1 MAEKN
6 AGASGT
12 GHVTVEL
19 QKDGP
24 LKVSGLTAF
33 KNSRGE
39 AIAARKTVFL
49 CRCGDSRNRPFC
61 DGTHVQTGFTGARS
75 DDRVPDKLER
85 YEGRELTVLDNRGVC
100 SHAGY
105 CTAGLPAVWRSAAE
119 PWIDPDGADKAAVV
133 EIIRKCPSGALSYL
147 EDGQLR
153 TDFHEAAEI
162 QVSRDG
168 PYVVRGG
175 VELKDCEFGEGASRE
190 HYVLCRCG
198 ASRNKPFCDGSHWYA
213 GFHDDEALTIS
224 KAAKASEATEETWI
238 PVGKASDFA
247 EGKVNALAVGEKQV
261 ALVREGGALFALD
274 GRCPHQGGPLG
285 EGNVCEGALR
295 CPWHG
300 YDFEL
305 KTGKGRGNEH
315 AVEALKVREENGQV
329 EIALPRP
336 KRSNWTV
343 SHVIAETLVE
353 WGVDAVF
360 GMLGHSNL
368 GMAEALRIQEGRG
381 KLRFFGIRHE
391 GAAAFACSG
400 YAKVTGRPAAC
411 LSIAGPGA
419 TNLLT
424 GLWDA
429 KVDRAPVVALTGQVQ
444 TQVLGPGA
452 FQDIDLASAF
462 EAVARFSQAVLPGSD
477 PAELASLAMKN
488 ALVERDVAHLI
499 LPDEVQVLDAGKAGP
514 GRAEGRLSPTAIT
527 PPRRSLDLAI
537 ARIARA
543 RRPLIIAG
551 YGARDGKAEVTALA
565 EALNCPVITT
575 FKGKGLIS
583 DRHPL
588 GGGVLGRSGTPVASW
603 FMNESDLLI
612 VFGASFSQ
620 HTGIDA
626 RKPTIQV
633 DFDRMALG
641 KFHGVDEPI
650 WGDIGVT
657 AALLRDGLPPAT
669 ACRDQR
675 PELAERW
682 RAWREEKDSRAA
694 KEGGRGLNSAILFQ
708 RLAETVPADAII
720 SVDVG
725 NNTYS
730 FGRYFECQAQSVL
743 MSGYLGSIGFGFP
756 AAMGAWAANTGRK
769 VLSISG
775 DGGFGQYLAEFT
787 TAVKY
792 GMDITHVLLNNGEL
806 GKISKEQRDGEWKV
820 WQTSLHNPSFAD
832 YATLC
837 GGLGIRVDRA
847 EQLTEALRTAL
858 ASNGP
863 ALVEVMTDP
872 LLT

>member
-33 KNSRGE
+33 ENSRGE

-238 PVGKASDFA
+238 PVGKTSDFA

-315 AVEALKVREENGQV
+315 AVEALKVREANGQV

-360 GMLGHSNL
+360 GMVGHSNL

-551 YGARDGKAEVTALA
+551 YGAREGMAEVKALA

-669 ACRDQR
+669 ACGDQR

-682 RAWREEKDSRAA
+682 RAWRDEKDSRAA
-694 KEGGRGLNSAILFQ
+694 KDSGRGLNSAILFQ
-708 RLAETVPADAII
+708 RLAEIAPADAII

-806 GKISKEQRDGEWKV
+806 AKISKEQRDGEWKV

-847 EQLTEALRTAL
+847 EQLTEAFKTAL
-858 ASNGP
+858 ATNGP

>member
-1 MAEKN
+1 MAEKK

-147 EDGQLR
+147 EEGQLR

-261 ALVREGGALFALD
+261 ALVRQGGALFALD

-360 GMLGHSNL
+360 GMVGHSNL

-477 PAELASLAMKN
+477 PAELASLAVKN

-551 YGARDGKAEVTALA
+551 YGAREGMAEVTALA

-603 FMNESDLLI
+603 FMNQSDLLI

-669 ACRDQR
+669 ACGDQR

-682 RAWREEKDSRAA
+682 RAWRDEKDSRAA

>member
-1 MAEKN
+1 MTSNTKDDKP
-6 AGASGT
+6 
-12 GHVTVEL
+12 TVEL
-19 QKDGP
+19 EKNGP
-24 LKVSGLTAF
+24 LKVTGLSSF
-33 KNSRGE
+33 FNSRGE
-39 AIAARKTVFL
+39 EIATKKTIIL
-49 CRCGDSRNRPFC
+49 CRCGASKNKPFC
-61 DGTHVQTGFTGARS
+61 DGTHGRIGFTDEKSA
-75 DDRVPDKLER
+75 DRMADQLDTYDGGKI
-85 YEGRELTVLDNRGVC
+85 TILDNRGVC

-105 CTAGLPAVWRSAAE
+105 CSSGLPAVWRSAIE
-119 PWIDPDGADKAAVV
+119 PWIDPNGADKEAIV
-133 EIIRKCPSGALSYL
+133 ETIRKCPSGALSYL
-147 EDGQLR
+147 EEGQLR
-153 TDFHEAAEI
+153 TDFHESAEI

-168 PYVVRGG
+168 PYYVRGG
-175 VELKDCEFGEGASRE
+175 VELKGCDLGAGASRE

-224 KAAKASEATEETWI
+224 KAAKASEAGEETWI
-238 PVGKASDFA
+238 AVGSGEDFL
-247 EGKVNALAVGEKQV
+247 EGQVRALTVGEKQV
-261 ALVREGGALFALD
+261 ALVRQNDEIFALD

-285 EGNVCEGALR
+285 EGNLCEGALR

-300 YDFEL
+300 YDFDL
-305 KTGKGRGNEH
+305 KSGKGRGNDH
-315 AVEALKVREENGQV
+315 AVETLKVREQSGQV
-329 EIALPRP
+329 EIALPKP

-353 WGVDAVF
+353 WGIDTVF
-360 GMLGHSNL
+360 GIVGHSNL
-368 GMAEALRIQEGRG
+368 GMAEALRIQEQRG
-381 KLRFFGIRHE
+381 KLRFFGVRHE

-400 YAKVTGRPAAC
+400 YAKATGRPAAC
-411 LSIAGPGA
+411 FSIAGPGA

-429 KVDRAPVVALTGQVQ
+429 KVDRAPVIALTGQVQ
-444 TQVLGPGA
+444 TQVMGPGA

-462 EAVARFSQAVLPGSD
+462 DAVTRFSQTVLPGSNY
-477 PAELASLAMKN
+477 AELASLAVKN
-488 ALVERDVAHLI
+488 AVVERDVAHLI

-514 GRAEGRLSPTAIT
+514 GRPDGRLSPTAIT
-527 PPRRSLDLAI
+527 PPKPSLDSALY
-537 ARIARA
+537 RIVRA
-543 RRPLIIAG
+543 KRPLIIVG
-551 YGARDGKAEVTALA
+551 YGAREGMAEVTGLA
-565 EALNCPVITT
+565 EALNCPIITT
-575 FKGKGLIS
+575 FKAKGQIS
-583 DRHPL
+583 DGHPL

-612 VFGASFSQ
+612 VFGASFSH

-641 KFHGVDEPI
+641 KFHGVDEAV

-657 AALLRDGLPPAT
+657 AALLRDDLLSAT
-669 ACRDQR
+669 ACADQR
-675 PELAERW
+675 AELAERW
-682 RAWREEKDSRAA
+682 RVWRAEKEARAA
-694 KEGGRGLNSAILFQ
+694 KDNGQGINSALLFQ
-708 RLAETVPADAII
+708 QLSEAVPDDAIL

-769 VLSISG
+769 VVSISG
-775 DGGFGQYLAEFT
+775 DGGFGQYMGEFT

-820 WQTSLHNPSFAD
+820 WQTGLHNPNFAEF
-832 YATLC
+832 AENC
-837 GGLGIRVDRA
+837 GGLGIRVERA
-847 EQLTEALRTAL
+847 KALREALTSAL
-858 ASNGP
+858 AANGP
-863 ALVEVMTDP
+863 ALVEVITDP

>member
-6 AGASGT
+6 AGAAGA
-12 GHVTVEL
+12 GRVTVEL

-33 KNSRGE
+33 YNSRGE
-39 AIAARKTVFL
+39 AITARKTVFL

-61 DGTHVQTGFTGARS
+61 DGTHVQTGFTDARS
-75 DDRVPDKLER
+75 DDRAPDKVER
-85 YEGRELTVLDNRGVC
+85 YEGREVTILDNRGIC

-119 PWIDPDGADKAAVV
+119 PWIDPDGAGKAAIV

-168 PYVVRGG
+168 PYCVRGG
-175 VELKDCEFGEGASRE
+175 VELKGAEFGEGASRE

-213 GFHDDEALTIS
+213 GFHDDEALTIA
-224 KAAKASEATEETWI
+224 KAARASEAAEETWI
-238 PVGKASDFA
+238 RVGKASDFV
-247 EGKVNALAVGEKQV
+247 EGKVNALSVGEKQV
-261 ALVREGGALFALD
+261 ALVRQGGTLSALD

-285 EGNVCEGALR
+285 EGNICEGALR

-315 AVEALKVREENGQV
+315 AVEALKVREEDGQV

-343 SHVIAETLVE
+343 GHVIAETLVE
-353 WGVDAVF
+353 WGVDTVF
-360 GMLGHSNL
+360 GMVGHSNL
-368 GMAEALRIQEGRG
+368 GMAEALRIQEDRG

-462 EAVARFSQAVLPGSD
+462 EAVARFSQTVLPGSD
-477 PAELASLAMKN
+477 PAELASLAVKN

-537 ARIARA
+537 ARLAWA
-543 RRPLIIAG
+543 QRPLIIAG
-551 YGARDGKAEVTALA
+551 YGAREGMAEVTALA

-603 FMNESDLLI
+603 FMNQSDLLV
-612 VFGASFSQ
+612 VFGASFSH

-669 ACRDQR
+669 ACQDQR

-694 KEGGRGLNSAILFQ
+694 QDNGRGLNSAILFQ
-708 RLAETVPADAII
+708 RLAETVPEDAII

-820 WQTSLHNPSFAD
+820 WQTSLHNPSFAE

-837 GGLGIRVDRA
+837 GGAGIRVDRA
-847 EQLTEALRTAL
+847 EQLTEAFKTAL
-858 ASNGP
+858 ASDGP
-863 ALVEVMTDP
+863 SLVEVMTDP

>member
-1 MAEKN
+1 MAEKK
-6 AGASGT
+6 ADASGT

-39 AIAARKTVFL
+39 AIKARKTVFL

-105 CTAGLPAVWRSAAE
+105 CTADLPAVWRSAAE

-261 ALVREGGALFALD
+261 ALVRQGGTLFALD

-360 GMLGHSNL
+360 GMVGHSNL
-368 GMAEALRIQEGRG
+368 GMAEALRVQEDRG

-462 EAVARFSQAVLPGSD
+462 EAVARFSQTVLPGSD
-477 PAELASLAMKN
+477 PAELASLAVKN

-537 ARIARA
+537 ARIAWA

-551 YGARDGKAEVTALA
+551 YGARDGMAEVTALA

-575 FKGKGLIS
+575 FKAKGLIS

-612 VFGASFSQ
+612 VFGASFSH

-669 ACRDQR
+669 ACGDQR
-675 PELAERW
+675 PELAGRW

-694 KEGGRGLNSAILFQ
+694 QDNGRGLNSAILFQ
-708 RLAETVPADAII
+708 RLAEIVPADAII

-756 AAMGAWAANTGRK
+756 AAMGTWAANTGRK

-806 GKISKEQRDGEWKV
+806 AKISKEQRDGEWKV

-837 GGLGIRVDRA
+837 GGVGIRVDRA
-847 EQLTEALRTAL
+847 EQLTEAFKTAL

>member
-119 PWIDPDGADKAAVV
+119 PWIDPDGADKAAIV
-133 EIIRKCPSGALSYL
+133 EIIRKCPSGALAYL

-224 KAAKASEATEETWI
+224 KAAKASEAAEETWI

-360 GMLGHSNL
+360 GMVGHSNL
-368 GMAEALRIQEGRG
+368 GMAEALRIQEDRG

-537 ARIARA
+537 ARLAWA

-551 YGARDGKAEVTALA
+551 YGAREGMAEVTALA

-603 FMNESDLLI
+603 FMNQSDLLI
-612 VFGASFSQ
+612 VFGASFSH

-657 AALLRDGLPPAT
+657 AALLRDGLPSAT
-669 ACRDQR
+669 ACGDQR

-682 RAWREEKDSRAA
+682 RAWRDEKDSRAA

-847 EQLTEALRTAL
+847 EQLTEAFKTAL

>member
-61 DGTHVQTGFTGARS
+61 DGTHVRTGFTDARS
-75 DDRVPDKLER
+75 DDRVPDKLES

-315 AVEALKVREENGQV
+315 AVEALQVREENGQV

-360 GMLGHSNL
+360 GMVGHSNL
-368 GMAEALRIQEGRG
+368 GMAEALRIQEDRG

-551 YGARDGKAEVTALA
+551 YGAREGHGRGDGPGRGAE
-565 EALNCPVITT
+565 
-575 FKGKGLIS
+575 
-583 DRHPL
+583 
-588 GGGVLGRSGTPVASW
+588 
-603 FMNESDLLI
+603 
-612 VFGASFSQ
+612 
-620 HTGIDA
+620 
-626 RKPTIQV
+626 
-633 DFDRMALG
+633 
-641 KFHGVDEPI
+641 
-650 WGDIGVT
+650 
-657 AALLRDGLPPAT
+657 LPGHHHLQGQGP
-669 ACRDQR
+669 DQR
-675 PELAERW
+675 PPSARRRGAGAQRHAGRELVHERVRPPDRVRRLVLATHGHR
-682 RAWREEKDSRAA
+682 RA
-694 KEGGRGLNSAILFQ
+694 Q
-708 RLAETVPADAII
+708 ADH
-720 SVDVG
+720 
-725 NNTYS
+725 
-730 FGRYFECQAQSVL
+730 
-743 MSGYLGSIGFGFP
+743 P
-756 AAMGAWAANTGRK
+756 
-769 VLSISG
+769 
-775 DGGFGQYLAEFT
+775 
-787 TAVKY
+787 
-792 GMDITHVLLNNGEL
+792 
-806 GKISKEQRDGEWKV
+806 
-820 WQTSLHNPSFAD
+820 
-832 YATLC
+832 
-837 GGLGIRVDRA
+837 GGLRPHGARQVPR
-847 EQLTEALRTAL
+847 R
-858 ASNGP
+858 
-863 ALVEVMTDP
+863 
-872 LLT
+872 

>member
-315 AVEALKVREENGQV
+315 AVEALKVREENGRV

-551 YGARDGKAEVTALA
+551 YGARDGMAEVTALA

-669 ACRDQR
+669 ACGDQR

-682 RAWREEKDSRAA
+682 RAWRDEKDSRAA

-708 RLAETVPADAII
+708 RLAEIVPADAII

-847 EQLTEALRTAL
+847 EQLTEAFKTAL
-858 ASNGP
+858 ASDGP

>member
-39 AIAARKTVFL
+39 AIKARKTVFL

-61 DGTHVQTGFTGARS
+61 DGTHVQTGFTDARS
-75 DDRVPDKLER
+75 DDRLPDKLER

-224 KAAKASEATEETWI
+224 KAAKASEAAEETWI

-247 EGKVNALAVGEKQV
+247 EGKVNALSVGEKQV

-285 EGNVCEGALR
+285 EGNICEGALR

-315 AVEALKVREENGQV
+315 AVEALKVREENGRV

-353 WGVDAVF
+353 WGVDTVF

-368 GMAEALRIQEGRG
+368 GMAEALRIQEDRG

-527 PPRRSLDLAI
+527 PPRRSLDYAI

-543 RRPLIIAG
+543 EQPLIIAG
-551 YGARDGKAEVTALA
+551 YGAQGGMAEVTALA
-565 EALNCPVITT
+565 EALHCPVITT

-669 ACRDQR
+669 ACGDQR

-682 RAWREEKDSRAA
+682 RAWRDEKDSRAA
-694 KEGGRGLNSAILFQ
+694 QEGGRGLNSAILFQ

-847 EQLTEALRTAL
+847 EQLTEAFKTAL
-858 ASNGP
+858 ASDGP

>member
-61 DGTHVQTGFTGARS
+61 DGTHVRTGFTDARS
-75 DDRVPDKLER
+75 DDRVPDKLES

-224 KAAKASEATEETWI
+224 KAAKASEAAEETWI
-238 PVGKASDFA
+238 PVGKASDFV

-315 AVEALKVREENGQV
+315 AVEALKVREENGRV

-353 WGVDAVF
+353 WGVDTVF

-368 GMAEALRIQEGRG
+368 GMAEALRIQEDRG

-537 ARIARA
+537 ARLAWA
-543 RRPLIIAG
+543 QRPLIIAG
-551 YGARDGKAEVTALA
+551 YGAREGMAEVTALA

-657 AALLRDGLPPAT
+657 ATLLSDGLPPAT

-675 PELAERW
+675 PELAKRW
-682 RAWREEKDSRAA
+682 RAWRDEKNSRAA
-694 KEGGRGLNSAILFQ
+694 KDSGRGLNSAILFQ

-847 EQLTEALRTAL
+847 EQLTEAFKTAL
-858 ASNGP
+858 ATNGP

>member
-1 MAEKN
+1 MAEKP
-6 AGASGT
+6 AAERPTIGL
-12 GHVTVEL
+12 E
-19 QKDGP
+19 KDGP
-24 LKVSGLTAF
+24 LKVTGLQTF
-33 KNSRGE
+33 LNSRGE
-39 AIAARKTVFL
+39 TIATKKTAFL
-49 CRCGDSRNRPFC
+49 CRCGASKNKPFC
-61 DGTHVQTGFTGARS
+61 DGTHSDIGFTDEKSAERQ
-75 DDRVPDKLER
+75 PDKLET
-85 YEGRELTVLDNRGVC
+85 YEGGEVTILDNRGIC

-105 CTAGLPAVWRSAAE
+105 CTSGLPAVWRMGVE
-119 PWIDPDGADKAAVV
+119 PWIDPDGAGKAEIV
-133 EIIRKCPSGALSYL
+133 ETLRKCPSGALSYL
-147 EDGQLR
+147 EDGQAK
-153 TDFHEAAEI
+153 TAFHVSAEI

-168 PYVVRGG
+168 PYYVRGG
-175 VELKDCEFGEGASRE
+175 VALEGAAFGAGASRE

-224 KAAKASEATEETWI
+224 KAARAKETGEETWVA
-238 PVGKASDFA
+238 VGKAEDFA
-247 EGKVNALAVGEKQV
+247 EGRVKALTVGEKQAAV
-261 ALVREGGALFALD
+261 VRLDGALHALD

-285 EGNVCEGALR
+285 EGNLCDGALR

-300 YDFEL
+300 YDFDL

-315 AVEALKVREENGQV
+315 RVEALKIREEGGRV
-329 EIALPRP
+329 EIALPKP
-336 KRSNWTV
+336 KRSEWTV

-353 WGVDAVF
+353 WGVDSVF
-360 GMLGHSNL
+360 GMVGHSNL
-368 GMAEALRIQEGRG
+368 GMAEALRVQEGRG

-444 TQVLGPGA
+444 TQVMGPGA

-462 EAVARFSQAVLPGSD
+462 EAVARFSQTVLPNSD
-477 PAELASLAMKN
+477 HAELASLAVKN
-488 ALVERDVAHLI
+488 AMVERDVAHLI

-514 GRAEGRLSPTAIT
+514 GRAEGRLAPTAIT
-527 PPRRSLDLAI
+527 PPKASLDQALY
-537 ARIARA
+537 RIARA
-543 RRPLIIAG
+543 ERPLIIVG
-551 YGARDGKAEVTALA
+551 YGARDGMAGVTALA

-575 FKGKGLIS
+575 FKAKGQIG
-583 DRHPL
+583 DDHPL

-612 VFGASFSQ
+612 VFGASFSH
-620 HTGIDA
+620 HTGIEP

-641 KFHGVDEPI
+641 KFHGVDEPV

-657 AALLRDGLPPAT
+657 AALLLEGLPKDR
-669 ACRDQR
+669 ACNDQR
-675 PELAERW
+675 AELAARWQAW
-682 RAWREEKDSRAA
+682 RAEKEARAA
-694 KEGGRGLNSAILFQ
+694 KDDGKGINSAILFQ
-708 RLAETVPADAII
+708 RLAAAVPADAIL

-730 FGRYFECQAQSVL
+730 FGRYFECRAQSVL

-756 AAMGAWAANTGRK
+756 AAMGAWAAGTGRK
-769 VLSISG
+769 VVSISG

-792 GMDITHVLLNNGEL
+792 GMDITHVLLNNAEL

-820 WQTSLHNPSFAD
+820 WQTSLHNPGFAD

-837 GGLGIRVDRA
+837 GGTGIRVERA
-847 EQLTEALRTAL
+847 DQLAEAFQAAL
-858 ASNGP
+858 AAEGP
-863 ALVEVMTDP
+863 ALVEVMADP

>member
-1 MAEKN
+1 MTSNTKDDKP
-6 AGASGT
+6 T
-12 GHVTVEL
+12 IEL
-19 QKDGP
+19 EKDGP
-24 LKVSGLTAF
+24 LKVTGLETF
-33 KNSRGE
+33 LNSRGE
-39 AIAARKTVFL
+39 AIATMKVVAL
-49 CRCGDSRNRPFC
+49 CRCGASKNKPFC
-61 DGTHVQTGFTGARS
+61 DGTHSRIGFTDEKA
-75 DDRVPDKLER
+75 DDCVADQLDT
-85 YEGRELTVLDNRGVC
+85 YEGSEITILDNRGVC

-105 CTAGLPAVWRSAAE
+105 CTSGLPAVWRSAIE
-119 PWIDPDGADKAAVV
+119 PWVVSDGADKETIV
-133 EIIRKCPSGALSYL
+133 ETIRKCPSGALSYL
-147 EDGQLR
+147 EEGQLR
-153 TDFHEAAEI
+153 TDFHDSAQI

-168 PYVVRGG
+168 PYYVRGG
-175 VELKDCEFGEGASRE
+175 VELKDCDFGAGASRE

-198 ASRNKPFCDGSHWYA
+198 ASRNKPFCDGNHWYA

-224 KAAKASEATEETWI
+224 MAAKASETGEETWI
-238 PVGKASDFA
+238 AVGKAEGFA
-247 EGKVNALAVGEKQV
+247 EGEVQALTVGERQA
-261 ALVREGGALFALD
+261 ALVRQGGEIFALD
-274 GRCPHQGGPLG
+274 GRCPHQGCPLG
-285 EGNVCEGALR
+285 EGNLCEGALR

-300 YDFEL
+300 YDFDL
-305 KTGKGRGNEH
+305 KSGKGRGNEH
-315 AVEALKVREENGQV
+315 AVETLKIREQNGQV
-329 EIALPRP
+329 EIALPKP

-353 WGVDAVF
+353 WGIDTVF
-360 GMLGHSNL
+360 GMVGHSNL

-381 KLRFFGIRHE
+381 KLRFFGVRHE

-400 YAKVTGRPAAC
+400 YAKATGRPAAC

-429 KVDRAPVVALTGQVQ
+429 KVDRAPVIALTGQVQ
-444 TQVLGPGA
+444 TQVMGPGA

-462 EAVARFSQAVLPGSD
+462 EAVARYSQTVLPNSD
-477 PAELASLAMKN
+477 HAELAALAMKN

-514 GRAEGRLSPTAIT
+514 GRSEGRLAPIAIT
-527 PPRRSLDLAI
+527 PPKPSLDLALY
-537 ARIARA
+537 RIAQA
-543 RRPLIIAG
+543 KRPLIIVG
-551 YGARDGKAEVTALA
+551 YGAREGAAEVTALA

-575 FKGKGLIS
+575 FKAKGLIG
-583 DRHPL
+583 DDHPL

-612 VFGASFSQ
+612 VFGASFSH

-641 KFHGVDEPI
+641 KFHGVDEAV
-650 WGDIGVT
+650 WGEIGVT
-657 AALLRDGLPPAT
+657 AALLRDGLSPAT
-669 ACRDQR
+669 ACEDQR

-682 RAWREEKDSRAA
+682 RAWRAEKEARAA
-694 KEGGRGLNSAILFQ
+694 KDNGRGLNSAILFQ
-708 RLAETVPADAII
+708 RLAESVPDDAIV

-730 FGRYFECQAQSVL
+730 FGRYFECKAQSVL

-756 AAMGAWAANTGRK
+756 AAMGAWAADTGRK
-769 VLSISG
+769 VVSISG

-792 GMDITHVLLNNGEL
+792 GMDITHVLLHNGEL

-832 YATLC
+832 YARIC
-837 GGLGIRVDRA
+837 GGEGIRVERA
-847 EQLTEALRTAL
+847 EELADAFKAALSTK
-858 ASNGP
+858 GP

>member
-1 MAEKN
+1 MAEKK

-12 GHVTVEL
+12 SHVTVEL

-85 YEGRELTVLDNRGVC
+85 YEGRAITVLDNRGVC

-147 EDGQLR
+147 EEGQLR

-175 VELKDCEFGEGASRE
+175 VELKDCKFGEGASRE

-224 KAAKASEATEETWI
+224 KAAKASEAAEETWI

-285 EGNVCEGALR
+285 EGNICEGALR

-315 AVEALKVREENGQV
+315 AVEALQVREENGQV

-368 GMAEALRIQEGRG
+368 GMAEALRIQEDRG

-551 YGARDGKAEVTALA
+551 YGAREGMAEVTALA

-669 ACRDQR
+669 ACGDQR

-682 RAWREEKDSRAA
+682 QAWREEKDARAA

-708 RLAETVPADAII
+708 RLAEIVPADAII

-847 EQLTEALRTAL
+847 EQLTEAFKTAL
-858 ASNGP
+858 ATNGP

>member
-1 MAEKN
+1 MAAKE
-6 AGASGT
+6 ADASGR
-12 GHVTVEL
+12 GRVTVEL

-33 KNSRGE
+33 RNSRGE
-39 AIAARKTVFL
+39 AIKTGKTIFL

-61 DGTHVQTGFTGARS
+61 DGTHVRTGFTDSRS
-75 DDRVPDKLER
+75 DDRVPDKVER
-85 YEGRELTVLDNRGVC
+85 YEGREVAILDNRGVC

-105 CTAGLPAVWRSAAE
+105 CTARLPAVWRSAAE
-119 PWIDPDGADKAAVV
+119 PWIDPDGAGKAAIV
-133 EIIRKCPSGALSYL
+133 ETIRKCPSGALSYV
-147 EDGQLR
+147 EDGRLHD
-153 TDFHEAAEI
+153 DFHEGAEI

-168 PYVVRGG
+168 PFVVRGG
-175 VELKDCEFGEGASRE
+175 VELKDAEFGEGASLE

-224 KAAKASEATEETWI
+224 AAARAGEAGEETWV

-247 EGKVNALAVGEKQV
+247 EGKVNTLSVGEKQV
-261 ALVREGGALFALD
+261 ALVRQGGALFVLD

-285 EGNVCEGALR
+285 EGNICEGALR

-305 KTGKGRGNEH
+305 RTGRGRGNEH
-315 AVEALKVREENGQV
+315 AVETLKVREEGGQV
-329 EIALPRP
+329 EIALPKA

-353 WGVDAVF
+353 WGLDTVF
-360 GMLGHSNL
+360 GMVGHSNL
-368 GMAEALRIQEGRG
+368 GMAEALRIQQERG
-381 KLRFFGIRHE
+381 KLRYFGIRHE

-429 KVDRAPVVALTGQVQ
+429 KVDRAPIVALTGQVQ
-444 TQVLGPGA
+444 TQVMGPGA

-462 EAVARFSQAVLPGSD
+462 EAVARFSQPVLPGSD

-514 GRAEGRLSPTAIT
+514 GRAQGRLAATAIT
-527 PPRRSLDLAI
+527 PPRRSLDYAI

-543 RRPLIIAG
+543 ERPLVIAG
-551 YGARDGKAEVTALA
+551 YGARDGMTEVTALA
-565 EALNCPVITT
+565 EALHCPVITT

-612 VFGASFSQ
+612 VFGASFAH

-657 AALLRDGLPPAT
+657 AALLRDAVPPTT

-675 PELAERW
+675 PELGERW
-682 RAWREEKDSRAA
+682 RAWRKEKDSRAA
-694 KEGGRGLNSAILFQ
+694 IDNGRGLNSAILFQ
-708 RLAETVPADAII
+708 RLAETVPGDAII

-730 FGRYFECQAQSVL
+730 FGRYFECKAQSVL

-756 AAMGAWAANTGRK
+756 AAMGAWAADTGRK

-775 DGGFGQYLAEFT
+775 DGGFGQYLGEFT

-806 GKISKEQRDGEWKV
+806 GKISKEQRDGEWKI

-832 YATLC
+832 YAALC
-837 GGLGIRVDRA
+837 GGVGIRVDRA
-847 EQLTEALRTAL
+847 QQLAEAFRTAL
-858 ASNGP
+858 ASDGP

>member
-61 DGTHVQTGFTGARS
+61 DGTHVQTGFTDARS

-105 CTAGLPAVWRSAAE
+105 CTAGLPAVWRSADE
-119 PWIDPDGADKAAVV
+119 PWIDPDGAGKAAIV

-147 EDGQLR
+147 EEGQLR

-247 EGKVNALAVGEKQV
+247 EGKVNALSVGEKQV
-261 ALVREGGALFALD
+261 ALVRQGGALFALD

-315 AVEALKVREENGQV
+315 AVEALKVREANGQV

-537 ARIARA
+537 ARLAWA
-543 RRPLIIAG
+543 KRPLIIAG

-612 VFGASFSQ
+612 VFGASFSH

-669 ACRDQR
+669 ACGDQR

-682 RAWREEKDSRAA
+682 RAWRDEKNSRAA
-694 KEGGRGLNSAILFQ
+694 QDNGRGLNSAILFQ
-708 RLAETVPADAII
+708 RLAEIVPADAII